1 VLTNT
6 KMTTFITR
14 GSFGKI
20 YSEQDNI
27 IKKVK
32 LVTRS
37 SKTNQPHIEYSTIRE
52 IAFLNTF
59 NHPNIIK
66 MKEVKK
72 PSEKKNIKIVLENG
86 GIPLGQWGKKT
97 ADNFKHLPWITYQLL
112 KALYYLQVNG
122 IVHSDIKPSNIVVD
136 VEYNAKLIDFGGC
149 IFRATKDSVA
159 LCSTDCFMAPEQ
171 RIYFAKQNNKKLETH
186 PKNDVFSLAMTIF
199 SVYFGSFPKDKP
211 TIKTKHSCFNVL
223 KAFRKEVKDLTNF
236 TDIKFLD
243 MLMSC
248 LIIDMNKRP
257 SAHDVLQHE
266 CFKVFSSKE
275 EKISY
280 EPFLYAYIKH
290 TNEKIENICDEF
302 KCSQLSEYASFL
314 YTYLLKNKNV
324 KEFLETNIKFKDFVD
339 HFCIDISIILFD
351 DLFDSNLLD
360 FECYDC
366 YSDVRYD
373 MIEAILPLIDFD
385 IYKPFV

>member
-1 VLTNT
+1 MLSNT

-20 YSEQDNI
+20 YAEKDNI
-27 IKKVK
+27 VKKVK

-52 IAFLNTF
+52 IAFLQNF
-59 NHPNIIK
+59 KHPNIIH

-72 PSEKKNIKIVLENG
+72 SSGKNSVKITLENG
-86 GIPLGQWGKKT
+86 GIPLGQWGKKNS
-97 ADNFKHLPWITYQLL
+97 DRIKYLPWITYQIL
-112 KALYYLQVNG
+112 KALYYLDVNN

-136 VEYNAKLIDFGGC
+136 NNYTAKLIDFGGC
-149 IFRATKDSVA
+149 IFQPAKDSVA

-171 RIYFAKQNNKKLETH
+171 RVYFVKHNNKILETH

-211 TIKTKHSCFNVL
+211 SIKKKHACFNVM
-223 KAFRKEVKDLTNF
+223 KAFGKEVKDLLQF

-257 SAHDVLQHE
+257 SAKDLLQHP
-266 CFKVFSSKE
+266 CFKTFSTRDGV
-275 EKISY
+275 ISY
-280 EPFLYAYIKH
+280 EPLIYTFNKVK
-290 TNEKIENICDEF
+290 NEKIENICEEF
-302 KCSQLSEYASFL
+302 KCTQFSEYSSFL
-314 YTYLLKNKNV
+314 YTYLMKNKKV
-324 KEFLETNIKFKDFVD
+324 KEFLEVNTKYSDFMY

-366 YSDVRYD
+366 YSDVRYE
-373 MIEAILPLIDFD
+373 MIENILPLVDFG
-385 IYKPFV
+385 IFKIFV

>member
-1 VLTNT
+1 MLSNT

-20 YSEQDNI
+20 YVEKDNI

-59 NHPNIIK
+59 KHPNIIK

-72 PSEKKNIKIVLENG
+72 LSDKKNVKMVLENG
-86 GIPLGQWGKKT
+86 GIPFGQWGKKT
-97 ADNFKHLPWITYQLL
+97 VNKFMHLPWITYQILR
-112 KALYYLQVNG
+112 ALYYLEVNG
-122 IVHSDIKPSNIVVD
+122 VVHSDIKPSNIVIDDD
-136 VEYNAKLIDFGGC
+136 VNAKLIDFGGC

-171 RIYFAKQNNKKLETH
+171 RIYFVKHNNKILETH
-186 PKNDVFSLAMTIF
+186 PKNDIFSLAMTVF
-199 SVYFGSFPKDKP
+199 SVYFGKFPKDKP
-211 TIKTKHSCFNVL
+211 TIKKKHSCFNVL
-223 KAFRKEVKDLTNF
+223 KAFGKEVQDIVNF

-248 LIIDMNKRP
+248 LVIDMDKRP
-257 SAHDVLQHE
+257 SAKDLLQHE
-266 CFKVFSSKE
+266 CFKVFTSRE
-275 EKISY
+275 GNISY
-280 EPFLYAYIKH
+280 EPLLYSYIKNP
-290 TNEKIENICDEF
+290 NEKIENICEEF
-302 KCSQLSEYASFL
+302 KCPQFSEYASFL
-314 YTYLLKNKNV
+314 YTYLLKNKKV
-324 KEFLETNIKFKDFVD
+324 KEFLETNIKFKDFVE

-366 YSDVRYD
+366 YSDVRYE
-373 MIEAILPLIDFD
+373 MIESILPLIDFN